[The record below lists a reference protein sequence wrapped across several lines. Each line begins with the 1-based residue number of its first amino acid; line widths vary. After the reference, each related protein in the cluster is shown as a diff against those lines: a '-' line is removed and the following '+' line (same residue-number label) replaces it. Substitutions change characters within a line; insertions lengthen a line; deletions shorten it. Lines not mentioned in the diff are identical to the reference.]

1 MGRNRKTMKFVLAL
15 LFVAAVSAHW
25 THDDSLAR
33 EIGPPPGEED
43 VEVANLGESAGAVKQ
58 YRITFGTSVVGGKL
72 GASQSQFKVA
82 LKGAKPKAPAAGQ
95 AVAWT
100 QDTTWKEHADNVIRY
115 YQGVHL
121 TYALA
126 KTTAPEL
133 HPGMTPLVDT
143 LQAGCSNL
151 KNGKMKA
158 CDAATAKTLDACEPG
173 AKACKNAIGQAMVAY
188 AYGKTHQLINGINF
202 ETNKEEKGPVM
213 GPIQRGQFQMEDV
226 GKIIAVKIS
235 EVRSYTPSDPCYSK
249 ATGFK
254 KAFCSSPWRP
264 AFVKISTNDA
274 QTGVGDGTYY
284 IAPCDASTLRVG
296 VYVMSGGPGQP
307 DIEKGPVDL
316 IAEGMTADMKKC
328 PKQFN
333 AILTKCAAATC
344 EEEMDT
350 KLGMMDAEKYEFADI

>member
-58 YRITFGTSVVGGKL
+58 YRITFGTQVVGGKL

-95 AVAWT
+95 AIAWT
-100 QDTTWKEHADNVIRY
+100 QDTTWKEHADNVIKY

-133 HPGMTPLVDT
+133 HPGMSPLVDT

-151 KNGKMKA
+151 KNGKMKP
-158 CDAATAKTLDACEPG
+158 CDAATAKTLNACEPG

-202 ETNKEEKGPVM
+202 ST
-213 GPIQRGQFQMEDV
+213 
-226 GKIIAVKIS
+226 
-235 EVRSYTPSDPCYSK
+235 K
-249 ATGFK
+249 ASGFK

-284 IAPCDASTLRVG
+284 IAPCDASTLQVG

-307 DIEKGPVDL
+307 DIYKGPVDL
-316 IAEGMTADMKKC
+316 IAASLAADLKKC
-328 PKQFN
+328 PKEQN

>member
-58 YRITFGTSVVGGKL
+58 YRITFGTQVVGGKL

-95 AVAWT
+95 AIAWT
-100 QDTTWKEHADNVIRY
+100 QDTTWKEHADNVIKY

-133 HPGMTPLVDT
+133 HPGMSPLVDT

-151 KNGKMKA
+151 KNGKMKP
-158 CDAATAKTLDACEPG
+158 CDAATAKTLNACEPG

-202 ETNKEEKGPVM
+202 HQQGGEGPRH
-213 GPIQRGQFQMEDV
+213 GPHPAWPVPDGGCWQDHRREDLRGPRVHPLRPLLLQGFRVQEGLLLQPLAPGLCED
-226 GKIIAVKIS
+226 
-235 EVRSYTPSDPCYSK
+235 
-249 ATGFK
+249 
-254 KAFCSSPWRP
+254 
-264 AFVKISTNDA
+264 
-274 QTGVGDGTYY
+274 
-284 IAPCDASTLRVG
+284 LH
-296 VYVMSGGPGQP
+296 
-307 DIEKGPVDL
+307 
-316 IAEGMTADMKKC
+316 
-328 PKQFN
+328 
-333 AILTKCAAATC
+333 
-344 EEEMDT
+344 
-350 KLGMMDAEKYEFADI
+350 

>member
-1 MGRNRKTMKFVLAL
+1 MKFVLAL

-121 TYALA
+121 TYA
-126 KTTAPEL
+126 P
-133 HPGMTPLVDT
+133 
-143 LQAGCSNL
+143 
-151 KNGKMKA
+151 
-158 CDAATAKTLDACEPG
+158 AKTLDACEPG

-202 ETNKEEKGPVM
+202 STNKEEKGPVM

-226 GKIIAVKIS
+226 GKIIGVKIS
-235 EVRSYTPSDPCYSK
+235 EVRAYTPSDPCYSK
-249 ATGFK
+249 APGFK

-284 IAPCDASTLRVG
+284 IAPCDASTLQIG

-328 PKQFN
+328 PKEFN